1 MTGIVYAMI
10 STRSSNFYTSLAL
23 DTFFSST
30 RLQSNDSVYLID
42 NDNEG
47 AYVTQATVISNP
59 APKSF
64 ARNVNDMIKLAN
76 GRTLVIL
83 NNDVV
88 FTPGWSDE
96 LTKHDDAIILPS
108 CNQTH
113 LYSSDALTLQQ
124 TMTLEEY
131 GNQYSD
137 LCNISRVHKNSLR
150 SGFFERLLMGFY
162 VFVLP
167 AIVYNKVGLFDEQFG
182 VGGGEDVDYR
192 IRAIAHNFPV
202 KYYSHSYLLHFA
214 GKSTWAGPEK
224 QQEID
229 ERNQKYF
236 NLFAEKWGD
245 DLANLCLVGGVGAP
259 VIEKYQIQ
267 ELINTYSFAK
277 AIRVILTKQKS

>member
-1 MTGIVYAMI
+1 
-10 STRSSNFYTSLAL
+10 
-23 DTFFSST
+23 
-30 RLQSNDSVYLID
+30 
-42 NDNEG
+42 
-47 AYVTQATVISNP
+47 
-59 APKSF
+59 
-64 ARNVNDMIKLAN
+64 
-76 GRTLVIL
+76 
-83 NNDVV
+83 VV
-88 FTPGWSDE
+88 FTPGWSNE

-113 LYSSDALTLQQ
+113 LYSSGLLTLQQ
-124 TMTLEEY
+124 TMTMEEY

-229 ERNQKYF
+229 DRNQKYF

-245 DLANLCLVGGVGAP
+245 DLANLCLVGGVGTP
-259 VIEKYQIQ
+259 VIEKYQLH
-267 ELINTYSFAK
+267 ELINTYSYAK
-277 AIRVILTKQKS
+277 AIKVILNGQKS